1 MYFAFDSLYLQ
12 YPHEHPF
19 FTEIV
24 ILQHFHTEYFA
35 LMVKSVA
42 ILAYKYQLFD
52 HYSELFH
59 LNMNGSPFFLI
70 NTNK

>member
-1 MYFAFDSLYLQ
+1 
-12 YPHEHPF
+12 
-19 FTEIV
+19 
-24 ILQHFHTEYFA
+24 
-35 LMVKSVA
+35 MVKSVA
-42 ILAYKYQLFD
+42 ILAYKYQRFD